1 MIVTVPAAEEVSQE
15 TTPAWFQ
22 SLKLRIIIAQNL
34 ARRRG
39 RNAAP
44 HRQGGASCTLAPLLP
59 QSLHL
64 LDRTCDASVGETGSF
79 LKQRRS
85 SLPRELNLEE
95 KTWCL
100 EQAIAI
106 VKEAGHGGQSSLRDA
121 AIVLQNVYQTL
132 YLLRQTIMEES

>member
-1 MIVTVPAAEEVSQE
+1 
-15 TTPAWFQ
+15 
-22 SLKLRIIIAQNL
+22 
-34 ARRRG
+34 
-39 RNAAP
+39 
-44 HRQGGASCTLAPLLP
+44 
-59 QSLHL
+59 
-64 LDRTCDASVGETGSF
+64 
-79 LKQRRS
+79 
-85 SLPRELNLEE
+85 LPRDLTLEE

>member
-1 MIVTVPAAEEVSQE
+1 MCHA
-15 TTPAWFQ
+15 
-22 SLKLRIIIAQNL
+22 SLGKTGNL
-34 ARRRG
+34 
-39 RNAAP
+39 P
-44 HRQGGASCTLAPLLP
+44 M
-59 QSLHL
+59 
-64 LDRTCDASVGETGSF
+64 
-79 LKQRRS
+79 QRRL
-85 SLPRELNLEE
+85 SLPRELTLEE